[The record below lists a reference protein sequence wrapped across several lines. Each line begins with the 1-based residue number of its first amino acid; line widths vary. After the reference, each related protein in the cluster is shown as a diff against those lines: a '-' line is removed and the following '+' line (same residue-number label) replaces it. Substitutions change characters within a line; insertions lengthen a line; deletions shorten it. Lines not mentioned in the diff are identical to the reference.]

1 MPVKYVKMKKDGGWQ
16 NIEADRVERFLEEGW
31 SMVDEPKSEKRSP
44 RKSSKDA
51 ITADAQ
57 VTSSESEEEDIVE
70 QEDWDIHSEEW
81 ADSEE
86 ALSDLEDE
94 TANKEE

>member
-31 SMVDEPKSEKRSP
+31 TLVDQPDAKKRSP
-44 RKSSKDA
+44 RKNSKEV
-51 ITADAQ
+51 ITVDAQ
-57 VTSSESEEEDIVE
+57 VTSSESEEETA
-70 QEDWDIHSEEW
+70 EDWDPNIEDW

-86 ALSDLEDE
+86 AVIDLDE

>member
-31 SMVDEPKSEKRSP
+31 SLVDQSEPKKRSP
-44 RKSSKDA
+44 RKSSKEV